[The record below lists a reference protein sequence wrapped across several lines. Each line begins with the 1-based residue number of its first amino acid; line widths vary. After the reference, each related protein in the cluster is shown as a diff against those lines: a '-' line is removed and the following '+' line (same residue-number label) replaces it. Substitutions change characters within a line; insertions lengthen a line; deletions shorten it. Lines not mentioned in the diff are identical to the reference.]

1 MRHNLLYYHFSSF
14 HFTLHFFTSS
24 LRLFFTFTYT
34 FHFRSHVF
42 SDFASL
48 FLNLATLLDVSIT
61 RFTFSSLVACAW
73 IISIAY
79 WFTASTASIFTLLK
93 IMFSTTKWTLP
104 YSITIV
110 LIFLLLLLSDFSD
123 FPPKLSASFCESI
136 ELMASVVSWFT
147 NLIRSFIFVLW
158 FLQMFNAAKNVIS
171 SPVPSVNQTIRQ
183 LGN

>member
-79 WFTASTASIFTLLK
+79 WFTASIFTLLK

-123 FPPKLSASFCESI
+123 FPPKLSASSCESI

-147 NLIRSFIFVLW
+147 NLIRSFNICFMIL
-158 FLQMFNAAKNVIS
+158 ANVQCSQKCFIKPCS
-171 SPVPSVNQTIRQ
+171 ICQSN
-183 LGN
+183 N